1 MINQTKLIDGICREA
16 RLLWPDGEMGTDA
29 AHSRSQL
36 DLGEGDASS
45 ESEGGDRLLQD
56 LLRRSGEEFVVATY
70 IAVLGRQPDKAGLS
84 HYLAALAAG
93 RLTKPLIIGRLRFSR
108 EGRDRGVP
116 VRGLLPILAWHLFFM
131 LPLVGPGFATL
142 DALVR
147 LRRLDAG
154 MDQVHAALRWQGL
167 IIERERG
174 ISQGLRRQVQGLV
187 SACSRQEASLKG
199 ISESYCSQQEAI
211 AELHDRL
218 DKFAARQQVQLCD
231 LDRRLVS
238 LYYRDGGDNVIG
250 QPPRAGAAASG
261 MGEME
266 QFGLFYLEFEKNFR
280 GSAAELKEG
289 FRVYLP
295 LAHAAMSDTGG
306 GLALDL
312 GCGGCEWL
320 ELLRDEGMEGLG
332 VDSNSNF
339 AETARDRGMQMIV
352 ADLFQWLAAIPND
365 YFALVTSFHVIEHLS
380 FPQQMRVLGEIFRTL
395 KPGGKAILESP
406 NPRNILVGSGDFY
419 RDPTHLRPVFP
430 DTLGLVG
437 ESVGFAMS
445 KVFFFTPGREALV
458 PIDSVSFE
466 RLDDY
471 LNISRDFAW
480 TGTKPFPPGPPA
492 AIKK

>member
-16 RLLWPDGEMGTDA
+16 RLLWPDGEMETDA
-29 AHSRSQL
+29 AHSRSEL
-36 DLGEGDASS
+36 DVGAGDVSS

-56 LLRRSGEEFVVATY
+56 LLSRSGEEFVVAAY

-131 LPLVGPGFATL
+131 LPLVGPVFATL

-167 IIERERG
+167 IIERERWV
-174 ISQGLRRQVQGLV
+174 SQGLRREMQGLV
-187 SACSRQEASLKG
+187 SGFSRQESSLKS
-199 ISESYCSQQEAI
+199 ISENYYDQQEAI
-211 AELHDRL
+211 AEVHNRL
-218 DKFAARQQVQLCD
+218 DKLAARQQALLCD
-231 LDRRLVS
+231 LDRRFVS
-238 LYYRDGGDNVIG
+238 LYYRDGGDKFIG
-250 QPPRAGAAASG
+250 QPPRDGAAASV
-261 MGEME
+261 MGEKE
-266 QFGLFYLEFEKNFR
+266 QFGLFYLEFEKIFR
-280 GSAAELKEG
+280 GKAAELKKG
-289 FRVYLP
+289 YRVYLP
-295 LAHAAMSDTGG
+295 LAHAAMSDAGG

-312 GCGGCEWL
+312 GCGSCEWL

-339 AETARDRGMQMIV
+339 AQTARDKGLQMIV

-365 YFALVTSFHVIEHLS
+365 YFALVTAFHVIEHLS
-380 FPQQMRVLGEIFRTL
+380 FPQQMRMLVEIFRTL

-406 NPRNILVGSGDFY
+406 NPRNILVGAGDFY

-437 ESVGFAMS
+437 KSVGFAVS
-445 KVFFFTPGREALV
+445 KVFFFTPGRDALV

-471 LNISRDFAW
+471 LDVSRDFAW
-480 TGTKPFPPGPPA
+480 TGTKPFSPGHPA
-492 AIKK
+492 VIKK